1 MDMVRKHPE
10 YKWNIG
16 EEVKYFLLALEELNT
31 RLQDKEIRWVF
42 HNQCFLFYNGSKI
55 AKVES
60 KQQRKKEHSDMG
72 PYVQVALNCMSANK
86 SYDVWKRYLV

>member
-10 YKWNIG
+10 YEWNIG
-16 EEVKYFLLALEELNT
+16 KESKYFLLGLEELDN

-42 HNQCFLFYNGSKI
+42 HNQCFVFFNGSKV

-60 KQQRKKEHSDMG
+60 KNQRKKEYSDMG
-72 PYVQVALNCMSANK
+72 PVVRDAFNCMNTNK
-86 SYDVWKRYLV
+86 SYDVWKKYLF